1 MDLQR
6 IMTQLYPFRALRP
19 SPGQEAQVDCAPYD
33 TMNREEAVAMATGR
47 PHSFLH
53 VDRPDI
59 HFPAGHDPHLPEVY
73 QRARSE
79 LARLMAEGALRQD
92 LTDCFTI
99 YRQTM
104 EGRQQTGLVC
114 TALTADY
121 DEGIIKKHEFTRP
134 DKEDDRLAH
143 IEATACQCSPVFLA
157 YRSDAEIDAQIAAP
171 DMRPP
176 DVDLT
181 DDLGVRH
188 ELWLVTDPE
197 HIDGIQTAFQ
207 PVDFLYVAD
216 GHHRSAAASRCA
228 AAYPERELAQR
239 FLVVIFPHNQLHVM
253 DYNRVVHDLNGL
265 TAEGLIERLSEDFE
279 VSRLER
285 EDNRSPDSLRN
296 VGMYLDGQWYR
307 LSARHHTFEG
317 MPCVEALDVA
327 ILQRHVLTPLLGIE
341 DPRVSDRISFVGG
354 IRGMDELERRVDAR
368 GQGVAFSMFPTPME
382 ALLQVADDND
392 IMPPKSTW
400 FEPKL
405 RSGLFVNPILDL
417 PTAP

>member
-1 MDLQR
+1 
-6 IMTQLYPFRALRP
+6 
-19 SPGQEAQVDCAPYD
+19 
-33 TMNREEAVAMATGR
+33 MNREEAVAMAEGR

-59 HFPAGHDPHLPEVY
+59 HFAAADDPHLPEVY
-73 QRARSE
+73 GRARTE
-79 LARLMAEGALRQD
+79 LARLIDEGALRQD
-92 LTDCFTI
+92 IADCFTI

-104 EGRQQTGLVC
+104 NGRQQTGLVC
-114 TALTADY
+114 TARTDDY
-121 DEGIIKKHEFTRP
+121 DKGIIKKHEFTRP

-143 IEATACQCSPVFLA
+143 IEATGCQCSPVFLA
-157 YRSDAEIDAQIAAP
+157 YRSQPDLDAQIAAP
-171 DMRPP
+171 EMTPP

-188 ELWLVTDPE
+188 ELWIVS
-197 HIDGIQTAFQ
+197 DGAQLESIRSTFD

-228 AAYPERELAQR
+228 ALHPSEGLAQR
-239 FLVVIFPHNQLHVM
+239 FLVVVFPHNQLHVM

-265 TAEGLIERLSEDFE
+265 DPEAFISRLSQDFRVE
-279 VSRLER
+279 PLPEAQS
-285 EDNRSPDSLRN
+285 RSPEILRTM
-296 VGMYLDGQWYR
+296 GMYLGGQWYR
-307 LSARHHTFEG
+307 LTARPHTYDG
-317 MPCVEALDVA
+317 MPSVEALDVA
-327 ILQRHVLTPLLGIE
+327 ILQRHVLTPLLGID
-341 DPRVSDRISFVGG
+341 DPRVSERIGFVGG

-368 GQGVAFSMFPTPME
+368 GHGVAFSMFPTPME

-417 PTAP
+417 PASP